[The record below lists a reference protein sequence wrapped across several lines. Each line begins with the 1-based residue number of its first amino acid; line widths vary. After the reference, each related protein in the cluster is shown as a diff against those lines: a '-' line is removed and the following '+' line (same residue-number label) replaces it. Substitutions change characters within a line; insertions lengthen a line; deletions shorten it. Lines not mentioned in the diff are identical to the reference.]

1 MSIRNIKG
9 KAWVLAVPLAVTAAT
24 LRSEP
29 MRIVIPRPCMLE
41 VRLTEK
47 TECHGPDTGHLK
59 CTGFLLTVKPG
70 CEELSVTR

>member
-9 KAWVLAVPLAVTAAT
+9 KAWVLAVTAAT

-29 MRIVIPRPCMLE
+29 IGIVIPRPCMLE

-47 TECHGPDTGHLK
+47 TECHRPDTGHLK

-70 CEELSVTR
+70 CEELSITR